1 MSAVTKRVTR
11 QTSIGHVIL
20 GGKSPVV
27 IQSMTNT
34 DTADY
39 LATAIQ
45 CAELARA
52 GSELVRITVN
62 SPEAAAAV
70 PKIREDRKS
79 TRLNS
84 SHLKLSRMPSSA

>member
-1 MSAVTKRVTR
+1 LSAAARRLTR
-11 QTSIGHVIL
+11 SCRIGQVKL
-20 GGKSPVV
+20 GGSAPVV
-27 IQSMTNT
+27 VQSMTNT
-34 DTADY
+34 DTADF

-70 PKIREDRKS
+70 PKPGRRRRKAAS
-79 TRLNS
+79 GR
-84 SHLKLSRMPSSA
+84 

>member
-1 MSAVTKRVTR
+1 MSALSKRLTR
-11 QTSIGHVIL
+11 AGLIGHVKI
-20 GGKSPVV
+20 GGTAPVV
-27 IQSMTNT
+27 VQSMTNT

-45 CAELARA
+45 TAELARA

-70 PKIREDRKS
+70 PKIREHLDRMNC
-79 TRLNS
+79 TVPLIGA
-84 SHLKLSRMPSSA
+84 RMV